1 MGIIT
6 KNDDKKKNVSVMV
19 RIPKNIANIIDTC
32 VGNTHSSR
40 PDFVIDGIR
49 AFSRYISDCEK
60 EILDYIEEK
69 KDASQDVKIAFY
81 RESIKSQTQSFR
93 DEINA
98 ADRSEKDV
106 DVLLSLPSKLA
117 LEIDLI
123 VDRTGCFRNRQEY
136 IKASTVYLSVRLGS
150 VSKITMASNDLLNGN
165 KSTRELREKLERM
178 KERTVKSRNDDE
190 R

>member
-6 KNDDKKKNVSVMV
+6 KKDEKKKNVSVMV

-60 EILDYIEEK
+60 DILDYIEEK
-69 KDASQDVKIAFY
+69 KDASQDVKVAFY
-81 RESIKSQTQSFR
+81 RESIKSQTQSLR

-106 DVLLSLPSKLA
+106 DVLLSLPSKLS

-123 VDRTGCFRNRQEY
+123 VDRTGCFRNHQEF
-136 IKASTVYLSVRLGS
+136 IKASTVYLSTRMGS
-150 VSKITMASNDLLNGN
+150 VTDGTVKVNEFLRANQ
-165 KSTRELREKLERM
+165 STEDLREQIRKM
-178 KERTVKSRNDDE
+178 KEEK
-190 R
+190 